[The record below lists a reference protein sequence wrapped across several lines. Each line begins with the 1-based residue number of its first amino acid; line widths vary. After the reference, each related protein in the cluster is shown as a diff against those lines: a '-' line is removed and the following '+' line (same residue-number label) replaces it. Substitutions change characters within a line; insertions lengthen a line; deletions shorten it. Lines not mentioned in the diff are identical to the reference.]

1 MNPQPAPDYDELD
14 RLLHDAGAELSAA
27 EVHGRVAG
35 FVCATGGRG
44 ASGAALL
51 FRDEPGGSDGQ
62 LEQAIARLARDC
74 QARLD
79 DAQFSFEP
87 LLPGADD
94 DVDAGALGDWCR
106 GFLDGLIGGGL
117 RNIRGLSGEVGEFM
131 KDLMLLGEAEAN
143 PEATDEE
150 EARALAELIEYL
162 RAGAQLIYDEYR
174 QAPDN

>member
-1 MNPQPAPDYDELD
+1 MIPQPAPDYDELD

-51 FRDEPGGSDGQ
+51 FRDEFAGDDSR
-62 LEQAIARLARDC
+62 LEQAITRLARDS
-74 QARLD
+74 QAQLD
-79 DAQFSFEP
+79 GLQFSFGP

-94 DVDAGALGDWCR
+94 EADAGALGDWCR
-106 GFLDGLIGGGL
+106 GFLDGLISGGL
-117 RNIRGLSGEVGEFM
+117 RNIRGLSGEVGEFV
-131 KDLMLLGEAEAN
+131 KDLVLLGEAESD
-143 PEATDEE
+143 PEASAEE